1 MVLPMRRWFRGGS
14 GDERRARRGGG
25 WGCSGNGEAAKPRGE
40 NASRRK
46 SEKQSL
52 AEERAGLPQSFEY
65 CIYSR
70 NMGFPGG
77 SVVKNLLAMQET
89 WI

>member
-25 WGCSGNGEAAKPRGE
+25 WGCTGNGEAAKPRGE

-52 AEERAGLPQSFEY
+52 AEERAGLPEEAPALTGACLAVHDQGPVCSWFG
-65 CIYSR
+65 C
-70 NMGFPGG
+70 GF
-77 SVVKNLLAMQET
+77 
-89 WI
+89 